1 MGGLAWDQSPVTSRF
16 RTVNLPD
23 TDRYSVGIGSTY
35 QLTDAIT
42 LDGAYGHAFACL
54 HPNMNV
60 SANNTDSV
68 THAVVLKGQ
77 YDMAANIMAVSMHY
91 RY

>member
-42 LDGAYGHAFACL
+42 LDGAYGHAFAFL